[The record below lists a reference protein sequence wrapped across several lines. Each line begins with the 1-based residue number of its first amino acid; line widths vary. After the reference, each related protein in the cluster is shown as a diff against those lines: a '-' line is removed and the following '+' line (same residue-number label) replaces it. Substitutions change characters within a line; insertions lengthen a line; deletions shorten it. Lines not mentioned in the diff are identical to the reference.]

1 MTDPDLASPP
11 ERSPAAIL
19 EEHGRESVDR
29 IIKIERW
36 VRRVTYLTL
45 GLVATT
51 LITVVLG
58 LVAFTYLLKKVG
70 RSRYVTAVESCEI
83 NRKSTHDGLSE
94 LMVSLSKTPRQM
106 ERSRLLADQHFP
118 YDKAGCEKFAADIG
132 LKP

>member
-51 LITVVLG
+51 LITVVL
-58 LVAFTYLLKKVG
+58 G